1 MEYKDYY
8 KTLGVSKSASE
19 KEIKS
24 AYRKL
29 ARQYHPDVNPDNPSA
44 EARFKEVNEAYEVL
58 GDAEKR
64 KKYDQLGADW
74 RRWEQAGQAGGFDW
88 SQWMGG
94 MGGATN
100 GPGGPRVRVQ
110 YGADDLNDLFGSGG
124 GAFSDFFNAIFGNM
138 GATPGA
144 AQSGFRSQPQGQIGQ
159 DIEQELEIS
168 LTEAYHGTTRLL
180 NKDGRRLEVK
190 IPAGAK
196 TGTKVRMRGEGYA
209 SYGGQSGDLYLK
221 VHVAHDPRFERRGDN
236 LHVSVPVD
244 LYTAV
249 LGGEVRVP
257 TMTGE
262 VNLKIPAGAQN
273 GQKFRLRGKGM
284 PKLRHKNEFGDLY
297 AQLEVQLPTKITPEQ
312 RALFEKLRDLS
323 SL

>member
-8 KTLGVSKSASE
+8 KTLGVSKSATE

-29 ARQYHPDVNPDNPSA
+29 ARQHHPDVNPDNPGA

-58 GDAEKR
+58 GDPEKR

-74 RRWEQAGQAGGFDW
+74 RRWEQAGQNGGGFDW

-94 MGGATN
+94 MGNAG

-110 YGADDLNDLFGSGG
+110 YGRPDDLNDLFGNGG
-124 GAFSDFFNAIFGNM
+124 GGFSDFFNAIFGDM
-138 GATPGA
+138 GMGSA
-144 AQSGFRSQPQGQIGQ
+144 AGRSGFRGQPQGQIGQ

-168 LTEAYHGTTRLL
+168 LAEAYHGTTRLL
-180 NKDGRRLEVK
+180 SKDGRRLEVK

-196 TGTKVRMRGEGYA
+196 TGTKVRMRGEGQA
-209 SYGGQSGDLYLK
+209 GYGGQAGDLYLK
-221 VHVAHDPRFERRGDN
+221 VKVAHDPRFERKGDN
-236 LHVSVPVD
+236 LHVTVPVD
-244 LYTAV
+244 LYTAI

-262 VNLKIPAGAQN
+262 VKLKIPAGAQN
-273 GQKFRLRGKGM
+273 NQKFRLSGKGM
-284 PKLRHKNEFGDLY
+284 PKLRHQNEYGDLY
-297 AQLEVQLPTKITPEQ
+297 AQLEIKLPKSVTPEQ
-312 RALFEKLRDLS
+312 RALFEKLRDMG
-323 SL
+323 

>member
-19 KEIKS
+19 KEVKS

-74 RRWEQAGQAGGFDW
+74 RRWEQAGQTGGFDW

-110 YGADDLNDLFGSGG
+110 YGADDLNDLFGNGS

-138 GATPGA
+138 GTPTGST
-144 AQSGFRSQPQGQIGQ
+144 QSGFRSQPQGQIGQ
-159 DIEQELEIS
+159 DIEHELEIS

-196 TGTKVRMRGEGYA
+196 TGTKVRMRGEGHA
-209 SYGGQSGDLYLK
+209 GYGGQSGDLYLK
-221 VHVAHDPRFERRGDN
+221 VQVAHDPRFEHRGDN

-297 AQLEVQLPTKITPEQ
+297 AQLEVQLPTNITPEQ
-312 RALFEKLRDLS
+312 QTLFEKLRDLS
-323 SL
+323 